1 MIDKNYLQN
10 IPDPKI
16 NILHNSIEHNL
27 TSLSYNTHTLNEVN
41 NLILNSN
48 LDDSNVIK

>member
-10 IPDPKI
+10 MPTPQS
-16 NILHNSIEHNL
+16 NILHDSIKHNL
-27 TSLSYNTHTLNEVN
+27 TNLSYNTHTLNEVN

-48 LDDSNVIK
+48 LEDSNVVK